1 MEAEIKFFMKAF
13 FSNGPNISLLERD
26 VKFIQENGYSDSDFS
41 NINGVLRISL
51 VDKEISVGRGCEPGI
66 NIRRYPDI
74 ISPYDY
80 KGKQLW
86 VIRLSKD
93 IFKKLV
99 NGGFDYN
106 DDAIDSRCKYDRLS
120 IEYLRGI

>member
-1 MEAEIKFFMKAF
+1 MRAF

-26 VKFIQENGYSDSDFS
+26 VKFIRENGYSDFDFS
-41 NINGVLRISL
+41 NINGVLRISV
-51 VDKEISVGRGCEPGI
+51 VDRKISVGHSCEPGI
-66 NIRRYPDI
+66 NIRRYPEN

-80 KGKQLW
+80 RGKQFW

-93 IFKKLV
+93 IFEKLV
-99 NGGFDYN
+99 NGRFDYN
-106 DDAIDSRCKYDRLS
+106 DDAIDSRCKYDRLC